1 MQPSTLVGTFLL
13 ACSFL
18 IQEGE
23 GKTYLVE
30 TAPKIEKYAAFHD
43 EPEIEKTAALAFHD
57 EPEITTRRDS
67 RPTGRLDPP
76 GHIFPEPFT
85 VTRPEV
91 TPRSLPLPALMDD
104 IFLDDGAGQQ
114 ETELIDNLDGE
125 ATPWRDLETE
135 LIDNLDGEATP
146 WRDLD

>member
-57 EPEITTRRDS
+57 APEITTRRDS
-67 RPTGRLDPP
+67 RP
-76 GHIFPEPFT
+76 T

-114 ETELIDNLDGE
+114 ETARLDFQPLELIDNLDGE
-125 ATPWRDLETE
+125 VTPWRDLETE
-135 LIDNLDGEATP
+135 
-146 WRDLD
+146 